1 MFPSV
6 IVNLNSYSSFRQV
19 SQLIACDTQDNSQVA
34 NDCHVCS
41 QFLVAIVELLV
52 AYLNYR
58 KVTIENRRWR
68 KGMHLEALIACKYG
82 SHLCGL
88 LLFGITHKP
97 KQLGSFFSAYQLVLV
112 CYTVLSFVMNHN
124 KQLRGLKVL
133 L

>member
-1 MFPSV
+1 ME
-6 IVNLNSYSSFRQV
+6 
-19 SQLIACDTQDNSQVA
+19 DNSQVA
-34 NDCHVCS
+34 NDGHVCS

-58 KVTIENRRWR
+58 KVTIESRRWR
-68 KGMHLEALIACKYG
+68 KAMHLEALVACKYG

-97 KQLGSFFSAYQLVLV
+97 KQLGVFFFFAYQLVLV

-124 KQLRGLKVL
+124 KQHRGLKVL